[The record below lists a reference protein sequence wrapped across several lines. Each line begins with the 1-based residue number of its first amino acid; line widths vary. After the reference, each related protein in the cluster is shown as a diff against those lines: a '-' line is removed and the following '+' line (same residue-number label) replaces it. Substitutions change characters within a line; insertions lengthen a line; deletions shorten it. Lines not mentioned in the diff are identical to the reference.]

1 LEDIISQYQQFD
13 SQLAAKIQGYA
24 QNGLSVNGN
33 IKGNSA
39 ETKHTESKNA
49 VRADLELCIQQFET
63 FIRKLAPYT
72 DQEHKTK
79 LFDMYNIEPISHS
92 SSDLEGTEESLQQLE
107 QLAQKMHLIRRECV
121 TQLLALDTMADKNHE
136 MRNDYVK
143 TWALVNDLLREML
156 RDATANVTKI
166 TKITSP
172 KPSKHIFFIA
182 CGTFM

>member
-63 FIRKLAPYT
+63 FIRKLTPYT

-92 SSDLEGTEESLQQLE
+92 SSDLERTEESLQQLE

-121 TQLLALDTMADKNHE
+121 TQLLALDTMADN
-136 MRNDYVK
+136 VK